1 MRVKIRIFA
10 QIFLSL
16 PVLAIGITGCG
27 NQAEETVAISRS
39 EIRSNEEIGTDGQLI
54 LIQSDNVRAAGYD
67 FSSLVMTVQFD
78 HGAIYEYYDVPP
90 DLWTSF
96 IAAQPHPWSQVG
108 YPRIVQGGIPY
119 MRIG

>member
-10 QIFLSL
+10 QIFLSF
-16 PVLAIGITGCG
+16 PVLVFGITGCG
-27 NQAEETVAISRS
+27 NQAEETVEISRS
-39 EIRSNEEIGTDGQLI
+39 EIRSTQQIGTNGQLI
-54 LIQSDNVRAAGYD
+54 QVQSDNVRAAGYD
-67 FSSLVMTVQFD
+67 DSSLVMTVQFD
-78 HGAIYEYYDVPP
+78 NGAIYEYYDVPP

-108 YPRIVQGGIPY
+108 YPRLVQGGIPY